1 MGRLLLLPLH
11 LVEIIW
17 KYIHADV
24 QRIEMRMR
32 NDYKRE
38 NDVQMLTNKTY
49 LHWNSEKIQ
58 LKKSFKETI

>member
-17 KYIHADV
+17 KCIHADV

-32 NDYKRE
+32 NDYKGE
-38 NDVQMLTNKTY
+38 NDVQMLTNITY
-49 LHWNSEKIQ
+49 LH
-58 LKKSFKETI
+58 

>member
-1 MGRLLLLPLH
+1 MGRLLFLPLH

-38 NDVQMLTNKTY
+38 NDVQMLTNITY

-58 LKKSFKETI
+58 FKKSFKETI

>member
-24 QRIEMRMR
+24 QRIEMDMR
-32 NDYKRE
+32 NNY
-38 NDVQMLTNKTY
+38 
-49 LHWNSEKIQ
+49 EKG
-58 LKKSFKETI
+58 K